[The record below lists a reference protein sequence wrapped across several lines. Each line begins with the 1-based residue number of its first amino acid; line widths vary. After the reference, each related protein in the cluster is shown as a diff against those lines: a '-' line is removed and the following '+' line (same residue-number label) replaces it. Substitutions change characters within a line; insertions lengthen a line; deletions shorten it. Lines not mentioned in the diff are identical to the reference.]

1 MYCVSMF
8 KLYCLI
14 ILKIGTAGTFR
25 DPERFGIFP
34 FPPAPG
40 RCGFREGRA
49 QLLQPEAA
57 GVVMP
62 LGGRAVRGCG
72 MFTITALF

>member
-8 KLYCLI
+8 KLCCLI
-14 ILKIGTAGTFR
+14 ILDIGTAGTLR
-25 DPERFGIFP
+25 DLERFDIFP

-40 RCGFREGRA
+40 RRGFREGCA

-62 LGGRAVRGCG
+62 LGGKAERGCG